1 MKILYYHTAE
11 WCAPCKNLKPK
22 VRKLCEENNIVF
34 DERDIDNHEKP
45 PVIPDLVGVPTIA
58 IEEVGHVGYDIIRPH
73 EANLPT
79 IRKVLGLV

>member
-11 WCAPCKNLKPK
+11 WCTPCKNLKPK

-58 IEEVGHVGYDIIRPH
+58 IEIRPH
-73 EANLPT
+73 EAHMPK
-79 IRKVLGLV
+79 IRKALGLV